1 MVGVMPPGGMQMQ
14 GFVHPGTHS
23 EHGAFHNGRADSIS
37 PVRGRGI
44 DQSGDRSVS
53 ASPVRVVKG
62 GDEEDEFIVHP
73 RRKAGQP
80 KASGCKGKIVLTHG
94 ILEKYFD
101 LPLVTAAEKLV
112 GHRDCSA

>member
-1 MVGVMPPGGMQMQ
+1 M
-14 GFVHPGTHS
+14 
-23 EHGAFHNGRADSIS
+23 
-37 PVRGRGI
+37 

-80 KASGCKGKIVLTHG
+80 KASGLGKGPIVLTHQ

-112 GHRDCSA
+112 GHRDMQTKLRTTLLCPAHTVSIRFCCLE